1 MSTTADRLQLY
12 EAILSLI
19 EKKRVET
26 RDESLGEAI
35 EHLIVQSQ
43 FDEVERDILER
54 PGAIEP
60 WLVRRRREN

>member
-19 EKKRVET
+19 EKKRAET
-26 RDESLGEAI
+26 RDEFLGEAI
-35 EHLIVQSQ
+35 ERLIVESQ
-43 FDEVERDILER
+43 FQEVERDILER

-60 WLVRRRREN
+60 WLARRRREN